1 MLDGGGSVAAIGT
14 GSGTNCMPGGPL
26 GLGSV
31 VGPASRSADGA
42 PDGRDAMFGA
52 RQDPAEAPEAAAR
65 REFGNEKKRGS
76 LYR

>member
-42 PDGRDAMFGA
+42 PEGRDAMFRG
-52 RQDPAEAPEAAAR
+52 RQESSCR
-65 REFGNEKKRGS
+65 TEKGPHRKRVNGE
-76 LYR
+76 